1 MGGGMFAVM
10 RRKVATSCGI
20 CVTLGLAIGLVSS
33 ALLVQGCGSSEE
45 LTQMPVE
52 QRFELAMKKF
62 QDEDYLDARE
72 DFRVVTLQ
80 FQGSALADDAQFY
93 FAECYFRREEFTLA
107 AYEYDLLVR
116 AMPTSEYVARARY
129 QRAMCSYKASRP
141 YYLDQQET
149 RRAVD
154 EFQTFIEYHPTDS
167 LVLDAEARIAELNA
181 KLARKEYENGTT
193 YMRMEYY
200 RAAVNSFDQVLEKFH
215 DTPYAEEAQL
225 KKVEALILRNRHGEA
240 KAELD
245 RFFSRYPNS
254 RFKSD
259 AEKLRKEIEDKLS
272 KGGSSANHLKL
283 VAPGGPHTQALEA
296 P

>member
-1 MGGGMFAVM
+1 MFAVM
-10 RRKVATSCGI
+10 SRKVGTSGKIWLRFSLAT
-20 CVTLGLAIGLVSS
+20 VLAAGAV
-33 ALLVQGCGSSEE
+33 LVQGCGSSEE
-45 LTQMPVE
+45 LAQLTVE

-62 QDEDYLDARE
+62 KDEDYLDARE
-72 DFRVVTLQ
+72 DFRVITLQ

-129 QRAMCSYKASRP
+129 QRAMCYYEASRP

-167 LVLDAEARIAELNA
+167 LVLDAEAKIAELNA
-181 KLARKEYENGTT
+181 KLARKEYENGIT
-193 YMRMEYY
+193 YMHMEYY
-200 RAAVNSFDQVLEKFH
+200 RAAVNSFDEVLEKYH
-215 DTPYAEEAQL
+215 DTPYAEQAHL
-225 KKVEALILRNRHGEA
+225 KKVEALVLRNRHGEA
-240 KAELD
+240 KAELQ

-259 AEKLRKEIEDKLS
+259 AEELRKEIESKLS
-272 KGGSSANHLKL
+272 QGSSSADTRNRGTSGVQHIQGQE
-283 VAPGGPHTQALEA
+283 PR
-296 P
+296 